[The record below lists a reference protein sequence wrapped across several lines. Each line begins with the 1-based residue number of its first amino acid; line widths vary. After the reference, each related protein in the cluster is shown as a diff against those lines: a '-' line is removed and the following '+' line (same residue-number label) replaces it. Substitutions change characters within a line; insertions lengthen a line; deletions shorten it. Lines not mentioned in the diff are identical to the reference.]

1 MQVVYNPK
9 RYFMSSYLVVG
20 GSSGIGQAI
29 TDKLIDD
36 NHHVFATYFS
46 HRFESDNDLLSVH
59 YLDVMQD
66 EIQMDFLPEQLDG
79 LVYCPGTI
87 NLKPFARIKPQTFRD
102 DFEIQFLGAVKMIQA
117 AIPHLKKPEQ
127 SSIVLF
133 STVAVQTGFNYHS
146 IVSSS
151 KGAIEGLT
159 RSLAA
164 EFAPK
169 IRVNCIAPSITETT
183 LAAGLLNTDEKKEAS
198 AGQHPLKRIGQPAD
212 IGQMAAFLL
221 SEKSGWITGQV
232 FHVDGGISTLRV

>member
-1 MQVVYNPK
+1 MN
-9 RYFMSSYLVVG
+9 SYLVVG
-20 GSSGIGQAI
+20 GSSGIGKAI
-29 TDKLIDD
+29 VNQLVYEG
-36 NHHVFATYFS
+36 HRVFATYFS
-46 HRFESDNDLLSVH
+46 HRFESGNDMLSTH
-59 YLDVMQD
+59 YLDVLQD
-66 EIQMDFLPEQLDG
+66 ELEMDFLPEQLDG

-102 DFEIQFLGAVKMIQA
+102 DYEIQFLGAVKTIQA
-117 AIPHLKKPEQ
+117 AIPRLKKPEQ

-133 STVAVQTGFNYHS
+133 STVAVQTGFNFHS

-169 IRVNCIAPSITETT
+169 IRVNCIAPSITETK

-198 AGQHPLKRIGQPAD
+198 AGRHPLKRIGHPAD

-221 SEKSGWITGQV
+221 TAKSGWVTGQV
-232 FHVDGGISTLRV
+232 FHVDGGISTLKV

>member
-1 MQVVYNPK
+1 
-9 RYFMSSYLVVG
+9 MSSYLVVG
-20 GSSGIGQAI
+20 GSSGIGKTIVNQLV
-29 TDKLIDD
+29 DEG
-36 NHHVFATYFS
+36 HRVFATYFS
-46 HRFESDNDLLSVH
+46 HRFESGNDMLSTH
-59 YLDVMQD
+59 YLDVLQD
-66 EIQMDFLPEQLDG
+66 EVEMDFLPEQLDG

-102 DFEIQFLGAVKMIQA
+102 DYEIQFLGAVKTIQA
-117 AIPHLKKPEQ
+117 AIPRLKKPEQ

-133 STVAVQTGFNYHS
+133 STVAVQTGFNFHS

-169 IRVNCIAPSITETT
+169 IRVNCIAPSITETR

-198 AGQHPLKRIGQPAD
+198 AGRHPLKRIGHPAD

-221 SEKSGWITGQV
+221 TAKSGWVTGQV
-232 FHVDGGISTLRV
+232 FHVDGGISTLKV